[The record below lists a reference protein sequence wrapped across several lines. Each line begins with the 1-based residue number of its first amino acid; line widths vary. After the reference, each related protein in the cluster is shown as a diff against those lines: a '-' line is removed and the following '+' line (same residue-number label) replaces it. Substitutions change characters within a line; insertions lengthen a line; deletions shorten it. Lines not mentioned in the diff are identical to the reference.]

1 MRSLREDGQFVS
13 IRSSIAGSE
22 SSREGGERGGEGG
35 SGEVR
40 EVGEGVGAEEVLG
53 KVTDVVKAVMEL
65 SNRVSLSPP
74 DEYLELVKVLDHV
87 MSHVTSHVTSCICFV

>member
-22 SSREGGERGGEGG
+22 SSREGEERG
-35 SGEVR
+35 GEVR

-87 MSHVTSHVTSCICFV
+87 MSHVTSHVTSCVCFV